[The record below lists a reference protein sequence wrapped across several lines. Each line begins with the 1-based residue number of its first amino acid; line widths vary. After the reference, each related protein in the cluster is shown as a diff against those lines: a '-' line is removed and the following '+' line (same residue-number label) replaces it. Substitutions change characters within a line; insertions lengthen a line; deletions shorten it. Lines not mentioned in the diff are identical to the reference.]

1 MAVPA
6 DLDRDGVTPPNG
18 FKAVDRCP
26 HCGASVQ
33 DAWLL
38 CAACGHPVAAAA
50 ELPAGTRLGQ
60 ERFEV
65 LGVVGRGGFGI
76 TYDVFDHR
84 LRRRVAIKEL
94 FPESAVRHGETV
106 LTAPQARPAF
116 REARSRFLR
125 EARVL
130 ARFTHAGI
138 VRVYEVFE
146 EHNSAYLVME
156 LLEGRTL
163 LDLLRERG
171 RPFSEAEV
179 LDVAARAAI
188 ALRPVHVA
196 GVLHRD
202 INPANIVLTD
212 HGRIVVID
220 FGIARS
226 FESGQSTP
234 MTAVVTPGYAPLEQY
249 VGNGRFGPASD
260 VYGLAATLYRL
271 ATAEVPVGA
280 LEREGGKALPA
291 PHVLNPAIS
300 KTVSDAIVDG
310 LELNPDHRPQ
320 TLDAFLLRLGLRVS
334 DPRPPRSVLLEAA
347 PPHDGQANTTEQPRR
362 SPSPGAT
369 VLEPGLSDRHVW
381 SGRPEDA
388 TVLESARSRSGPEG
402 ATALVPP
409 TVVGAP
415 DEAVDSSLT
424 RVDRPA
430 PPPHTRSAAAPP
442 SIVGPYAAGR
452 WKATVPLAC
461 MALALG
467 AAAPVAA
474 IITLVL
480 IILPLLA
487 TWGDSV
493 VHRFRRESGTA
504 QRWIE
509 RATPPAAAAPVRFV
523 GNVVVSAL
531 RSLPIVALTGALVGL
546 WYGLDRL
553 GVSQTGLDGVLRA
566 IGLLTTTLLV
576 VPARIGSPR
585 FRTGVA
591 IDDAVS
597 RLVTPGGRLGQR
609 GAVLWILAAAAIAG
623 AVWLTPEVWPLPH

>member
-6 DLDRDGVTPPNG
+6 DLDRDGVTPPNEPD
-18 FKAVDRCP
+18 AADRCP
-26 HCGASVQ
+26 YCGASVD

-38 CAACGHPVAAAA
+38 CAACGQPVAAAA
-50 ELPAGTRLGQ
+50 ELPAGTRLCQ
-60 ERFEV
+60 DRFEV
-65 LGVVGRGGFGI
+65 GGVLGRGGFGI
-76 TYDVFDHR
+76 TYDVMDHR
-84 LRRRVAIKEL
+84 LQRRVAVKEL
-94 FPESAVRHGETV
+94 FPESAVRHGTMV
-106 LTAPQARPAF
+106 LTPPQARPAF
-116 REARSRFLR
+116 RDARSRFLR

-163 LDLLRERG
+163 LDLLHDRG
-171 RPFSEAEV
+171 RPFRAAEV
-179 LDVAARAAI
+179 LDVAARVAI
-188 ALRPVHVA
+188 ALRPVHAA

-249 VGNGRFGPASD
+249 VGDGRFGPASD

-271 ATAEVPVGA
+271 ATGSIPVAA
-280 LEREGGKALPA
+280 LEREAGKALPA

-300 KTVSDAIVDG
+300 KRVSDGILDG

-320 TLDAFLLRLGLRVS
+320 TLDAFLLRLGSRVS
-334 DPRPPRSVLLEAA
+334 DPRPARSLLLEAA
-347 PPHDGQANTTEQPRR
+347 LPERSSTGATELELEGPAA
-362 SPSPGAT
+362 SPSP
-369 VLEPGLSDRHVW
+369 P
-381 SGRPEDA
+381 PEDA
-388 TVLESARSRSGPEG
+388 TVLESRRPSSPDE
-402 ATALVPP
+402 ATALSPP
-409 TVVGAP
+409 AVLVDPRDQTVGP
-415 DEAVDSSLT
+415 SRM

-430 PPPHTRSAAAPP
+430 PAPPAFSTVTPPTP
-442 SIVGPYAAGR
+442 SIVVGPHPVGR
-452 WKATVPLAC
+452 WKATVPLTL

-467 AAAPVAA
+467 VAAPVAA
-474 IITLVL
+474 LLALALVV
-480 IILPLLA
+480 LPLLA

-504 QRWIE
+504 LRWIE

-523 GNVVVSAL
+523 GNVVVSIVRAL
-531 RSLPIVALTGALVGL
+531 PVAALAGALLGL
-546 WYGLDRL
+546 WYGLDHL
-553 GVSQTGLDGVLRA
+553 NLPQIALDGVLRA
-566 IGLLTTTLLV
+566 VGLLTTAMLV
-576 VPARIGSPR
+576 VPARTGSSR
-585 FRTGVA
+585 FRSGVA

-597 RLVTPGGRLGQR
+597 RLVTPSGRLGQR
-609 GAVLWILAAAAIAG
+609 GLVLWIVAG
-623 AVWLTPEVWPLPH
+623 AAVAGAFWLTPEVWPLPR